1 MNDQPEKRPQ
11 DDKQDDKQEEPQG
24 QPAAVDEE
32 MDFAQ
37 ALNESARLLRA
48 NRPGEAVAILERL
61 HKRFPHD
68 PDVAV
73 NLGGALILQRKW
85 NRAVRVLEEAT
96 RHNPESTMLWM
107 NLGAARL
114 GRLET
119 SGPRQQRA
127 AIAAFEQALRIDPQT
142 PNAHYHLA
150 LIYKEQGNLSRA
162 SALFQRALEVN
173 PADRDAKYW
182 LDRLSR
188 MILAQQRKKKA
199 QADAQQKED
208 NPEAGF
214 QAGEEDAA

>member
-11 DDKQDDKQEEPQG
+11 DDQQEEPQA
-24 QPAAVDEE
+24 QPPSAEE
-32 MDFAQ
+32 GLDFAQ

-48 NRPGEAVAILERL
+48 NRPGEAIAILERL

-173 PADRDAKYW
+173 PGDRDAKYW

-199 QADAQQKED
+199 QAQADAQQKED
-208 NPEAGF
+208 NAEAGS